1 MPQKRIYAFLIDFLI
16 SSVPTVLLMDLG
28 IFVWKQSFETII
40 YPAAGILL
48 LLLILKDIRRGQS
61 PGKYFMGLGIENK
74 TAKPINLILRNI
86 SLLVLP
92 LDVFIFFLMDKRIG
106 DVLFKT
112 EVLVKE
118 HTTMKRGTELMIGVF
133 VSVLILY
140 MSVTNL
146 LGLYIRQKQEYI
158 IMEAFVFGSKAIQE
172 KTGEVIRTSTLP
184 RYNLSRKDGKTKV
197 RIETKVYGKK
207 ENADLVIFLEKKD
220 DGEWV
225 VEDYRYAVK

>member
-16 SSVPTVLLMDLG
+16 SSVPAVLLLDLS
-28 IFVWKQSFETII
+28 IFVWKQGFETMI
-40 YPAAGILL
+40 YPVLGLML
-48 LLLILKDIRRGQS
+48 FLLIIKDVRKGQS

-92 LDVFIFFLMDKRIG
+92 LDVFIFFLLDKRIG
-106 DVLFKT
+106 DILFKT

-118 HTTMKRGTELMIGVF
+118 DTTMKRGTELMIGVF
-133 VSVLILY
+133 VSLLILY
-140 MSVTNL
+140 LSVTNL

-158 IMEAFVFGSKAIQE
+158 IMEAFVSGSKAIQE
-172 KTGEVIRTSTLP
+172 KTGEVIRTGTLP

-207 ENADLVIFLEKKD
+207 ENANLIIYLEKKEG
-220 DGEWV
+220 GEWV
-225 VEDYRYAVK
+225 VKDYKYAEK